1 VRRAGLV
8 VLSASALGVLLLA
21 AACQRKKVEIPVNV
35 NLANKVALRGVRLYY
50 ESSRMRLIAEA
61 RSIPLPES
69 PAAAIPVVVRE
80 LIKGPVAQTSLRLF
94 PGDTVV
100 RGAYL
105 LPEGTV
111 VVDLGGP
118 TLTQGWETGSHQEL
132 MAIASLAQTV
142 TSNFAEARRVRIVIN
157 GTQAETLAGHLSLS
171 RSFEATP
178 SLVEQ

>member
-1 VRRAGLV
+1 MKGAGLAA
-8 VLSASALGVLLLA
+8 LSASAMVVLLLT
-21 AACQRKKVEIPVNV
+21 AACDPTKVEIPVNV
-35 NLANKVALRGVRLYY
+35 NVANKVALRGVRLYY
-50 ESSRMRLIAEA
+50 ESPRMRLTAEP
-61 RSIPLPES
+61 RSIPLPGS

-80 LIKGPVAQTSLRLF
+80 LIKGPAAPTSLRLF

-142 TSNFAEARRVRIVIN
+142 TSNFAQARRVRIVIN

-171 RSFEATP
+171 RSFEAIP
-178 SLVEQ
+178 SLVER